1 MKMKVK
7 LSYSQP
13 NQSPEAIKWLQA
25 AEYRIN
31 QKIESQLS
39 EYVAFGIH
47 INYEVE
53 QDESQ

>member
-1 MKMKVK
+1 MKVK